1 MLHHGAL
8 LSDRRFTCI
17 DYAGDLVATGDAR
30 GSISFYRIIAKTTRL
45 RPELTLQVIPPAD
58 DKLLHVPL
66 TCIRFSPCCQYLSA
80 GTALGCVLVFDL
92 SVTNRLEI
100 KCQHE
105 ELHQH
110 KAISALCWSPDSSR
124 LFSGCA
130 GGSVVELLFSDPVIP
145 SSSSSSGYG
154 SNADSSATQLAF
166 SFASAL
172 QSMIM
177 KRPTQLIC
185 QCEEIIRQLECT
197 FTEACSCGLA
207 DVLAVFVSHH
217 SLIFQLPKVKHIKP
231 RFCDIPV
238 KRKLSTTKQATE
250 TKQVKHEEEGE
261 EEEEEDDDELKD
273 ELWCAGCFCNSYVT
287 NDEHGRHASG
297 GASGGLV
304 RATGLFI
311 AQQCQIDDDDDEEN
325 ISNQAHDNNHSSS
338 SSSSSSSNA
347 DSRTAKKRS
356 RLGVELLYCAIDGQV
371 QQSFK
376 LTGPFRQRDND
387 VHRGDVD
394 HDRTDMNEEPSKES
408 LLSQDEE
415 DEEDNV
421 GRFAIRCLRSFSS
434 SSHKHLLVAV
444 TADNSVL
451 LINLQEMC
459 CDYLL
464 PQFDFTVHAAV
475 PVFVPG
481 NSAGDPPRW
490 RRYYISPD
498 DPSSKK
504 TCYPLC

>member
-30 GSISFYRIIAKTTRL
+30 GSISFYRIVAKTTRL

-110 KAISALCWSPDSSR
+110 KAISALCWSPESTR

-145 SSSSSSGYG
+145 SSSSSAGYG

-238 KRKLSTTKQATE
+238 KRKLPTADRRDRQGVGSENNQTMEK
-250 TKQVKHEEEGE
+250 KHV
-261 EEEEEDDDELKD
+261 EDMEDDEDNDDELKD

-287 NDEHGRHASG
+287 NDEYGRHASV
-297 GASGGLV
+297 ATGGLV

-311 AQQCQIDDDDDEEN
+311 AQQCQIDNDDGDDMDD
-325 ISNQAHDNNHSSS
+325 SNQERFNNP
-338 SSSSSSSNA
+338 SSSSNSS
-347 DSRTAKKRS
+347 SRPLRTEKNRS

-376 LTGPFRQRDND
+376 LSGPFRQRVDDHRRDVSHDNID
-387 VHRGDVD
+387 ENEVQSAGTDNNVGSLVRRDDDDDDDGD
-394 HDRTDMNEEPSKES
+394 
-408 LLSQDEE
+408 DE
-415 DEEDNV
+415 NV

-451 LINLQEMC
+451 LINLQEMS

-481 NSAGDPPRW
+481 NSAGD
-490 RRYYISPD
+490 
-498 DPSSKK
+498 
-504 TCYPLC
+504 

>member
-30 GSISFYRIIAKTTRL
+30 GSISFYRIVAKTTRL

-66 TCIRFSPCCQYLSA
+66 TCIRFSPCCQYLSV

-92 SVTNRLEI
+92 SVTSRLEI

-145 SSSSSSGYG
+145 SSSSSAGYG

-238 KRKLSTTKQATE
+238 KRKLKTTDRREKQGAVSENNQTLE
-250 TKQVKHEEEGE
+250 QEHIDDKEED
-261 EEEEEDDDELKD
+261 EEDDDESDEEPKD

-287 NDEHGRHASG
+287 NDEYGRHVA
-297 GASGGLV
+297 AGGLV

-311 AQQCQIDDDDDEEN
+311 AQQCQIDNDDDVNDQER
-325 ISNQAHDNNHSSS
+325 DNDHSSS
-338 SSSSSSSNA
+338 S
-347 DSRTAKKRS
+347 KRP

-376 LTGPFRQRDND
+376 LTGPFRQRESDF
-387 VHRGDVD
+387 HRRDSID
-394 HDRTDMNEEPSKES
+394 AN
-408 LLSQDEE
+408 
-415 DEEDNV
+415 EDNV
-421 GRFAIRCLRSFSS
+421 GSLVQRDDDDDDNNLGRFAIRCLRSFNS

-451 LINLQEMC
+451 LINLQEMS

-475 PVFVPG
+475 PVSVPG
-481 NSAGDPPRW
+481 NSAGDLLSCVYVIYPLIILMLTP
-490 RRYYISPD
+490 YISFL
-498 DPSSKK
+498 
-504 TCYPLC
+504 YNPLY